1 MNPTTLELL
10 RNAAIE
16 ALQNK
21 NDESA
26 AELLSLMEL
35 PLQPQLVAAPSNQLV
50 KIEDPEIVFPALPAS
65 NEGRDYHFWTKT
77 IHDCYLPALRQEEK
91 TEFTTPQLFTWMD
104 FVGFPLTTG
113 DLRMVGNRPYWK
125 GRVGAALDQLCS
137 TQVIHRYG
145 FLSKT
150 YSTVKPSKILPV
162 AEYE

>member
-35 PLQPQLVAAPSNQLV
+35 PMQPTLPAATAPPLVTVEATPIQ
-50 KIEDPEIVFPALPAS
+50 FPALPES
-65 NEGRDYHFWTKT
+65 NEGRDYHFWMKA
-77 IHDCYLPALRQEEK
+77 IRDCYLPTLEQEGQ
-91 TEFTTPQLFTWMD
+91 TEFTTPQLFSWVD

-113 DLRMVGNRPYWK
+113 DMQMVGNRPYWK
-125 GRVGAALDQLCS
+125 CRAGTALGHLCNS
-137 TQVIHRYG
+137 NVIHRYG
-145 FLSKT
+145 FFSKT
-150 YSTVKPSKILPV
+150 YSTVRPSPV
-162 AEYE
+162 LSSAD

>member
-35 PLQPQLVAAPSNQLV
+35 PSQ
-50 KIEDPEIVFPALPAS
+50 PALPAACAPQLVTLEAEPLQLPPLPES
-65 NEGRDYHFWTKT
+65 DEGRDYHFWTKA
-77 IHDCYLPALRQEEK
+77 IRDFYLPTLAREGK
-91 TEFTTPQLFTWMD
+91 TDFTTPQLFSWVD

-113 DLRMVGNRPYWK
+113 DLQMVGSRPYWK
-125 GRVGAALDQLCS
+125 CRVGSALDCLCS
-137 TQVIHRYG
+137 NNIIHRYG
-145 FLSKT
+145 FFSKT
-150 YSTVKPSKILPV
+150 YSTVPPAAQLP
-162 AEYE
+162 AAA

>member
-35 PLQPQLVAAPSNQLV
+35 PMQPTLPAATSTQLVTVQASPL
-50 KIEDPEIVFPALPAS
+50 EFPALPES
-65 NEGRDYHFWTKT
+65 NEGRDYHFWVKA
-77 IHDCYLPALRQEEK
+77 IHDCFLPTLAQEGK
-91 TEFTTPQLFTWMD
+91 TDFTTPQLFSWVD

-113 DLRMVGNRPYWK
+113 DQQMVGSRPYWK
-125 GRVGAALDQLCS
+125 CRVGSALDYLCE
-137 TQVIHRYG
+137 QNVIHRYG
-145 FLSKT
+145 FFSKT
-150 YSTVKPSKILPV
+150 YSTVPPTAQLT
-162 AEYE
+162 AGA